1 MTRPHAER
9 HTSQAEESTHGRRIR
24 QLGQAIYA
32 VSRQRIGSSKA
43 IFIDRYLLSLDE
55 LLFQVFEIR
64 VVEVEWPLGS
74 AIRHTASPA
83 QHVNGLIQHRIE
95 RHGFP
100 CACLVT
106 PQLLDTAASLTRT
119 PDEAPHIS
127 E

>member
-1 MTRPHAER
+1 MQIWTGLYKPLR
-9 HTSQAEESTHGRRIR
+9 
-24 QLGQAIYA
+24 
-32 VSRQRIGSSKA
+32 RIGSLKA

-55 LLFQVFEIR
+55 LLLQVFEIR
-64 VVEVEWPLGS
+64 VVEVELPLGS

-106 PQLLDTAASLTRT
+106 LQLLDTAASLTST